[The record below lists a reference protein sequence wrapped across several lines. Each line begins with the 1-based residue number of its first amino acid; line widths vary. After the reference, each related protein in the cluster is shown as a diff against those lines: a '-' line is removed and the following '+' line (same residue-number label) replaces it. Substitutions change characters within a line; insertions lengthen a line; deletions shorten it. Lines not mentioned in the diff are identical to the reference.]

1 MAFFYLQKCWSTP
14 THDFLNELCITNL
27 SDACK
32 LVRKILN
39 TKNEDH
45 MTTPTQTDTAS
56 LLTILGVIAAVWALI
71 SPTNRL
77 RLRFCMTWRD
87 WFVGGGVFLLIH
99 YLVFAPTLERLGLYY
114 SLGAWKWGLD
124 SSSAV
129 YLLLLSVACYF
140 FWRTRFPTLARGRVH
155 IFRELIENLHLTRR
169 YDELVL
175 LVEPQLP
182 KLISLT
188 KRQSLLVRWIDRFD
202 RQQIDMAAILRG
214 ERPIVLPAWR
224 KRLNS
229 LLQKLKSCS
238 LVRDDAS
245 TQAHEVLLNLVTS
258 PELTIHLAVAHPH
271 FCLRLLQSNEA
282 IRSDFIDHYIDALL
296 DAPGS
301 RLYVELKN
309 NQNQSVGSRLYLPE
323 NNRLLRFF
331 FADAEM
337 ALKNGLD
344 KAIGEAVCRR
354 LDEDNKLIE
363 KLNKPLG
370 SYHDA
375 GRFRCPINSGI
386 TLFEIMIHEGIHQ
399 GLQDHMWLHYFVYFA
414 EKILKQIAVPPDEES
429 YQEWPTP
436 FHFLLYRLVSI
447 ATDWAEQ
454 GARIKDSEIPEATR
468 DGDGFDRHY
477 ISKEATKLLGSM
489 LRDII
494 PSEKISA
501 QFKTYLLEVVV
512 RSHINIQRDANL
524 ADVSSSFLT
533 AVIIGSDMPTKNSYR
548 VALKREFQ
556 KIDHV
561 MRSDASEFRQAL
573 DASLV

>member
-1 MAFFYLQKCWSTP
+1 
-14 THDFLNELCITNL
+14 
-27 SDACK
+27 
-32 LVRKILN
+32 
-39 TKNEDH
+39 
-45 MTTPTQTDTAS
+45 MTTPTQPDTTS

-71 SPTNRL
+71 SPTDRL

-87 WFVGGGVFLLIH
+87 WFFGGGVFLLIH

-114 SLGAWKWGLD
+114 SFGPWKWGLD

-129 YLLLLSVACYF
+129 YLLLLSIACYF
-140 FWRTRFPTLARGRVH
+140 FWRTRFPTLSQGRVH
-155 IFRELIENLHLTRR
+155 IFRELIEKLHLTRR

-188 KRQSLLVRWIDRFD
+188 KQQPLFVRWIDRID
-202 RQQIDMAAILRG
+202 RQQIDIAAVLRG
-214 ERPIVLPAWR
+214 EKPIECPAWR
-224 KRLNS
+224 NRLS
-229 LLQKLKSCS
+229 FLLQKLKSWI

-258 PELTIHLAVAHPH
+258 PELTIHLAITHPH

-282 IRSDFIDHYIDALL
+282 IHSDFIDYYIDALL

-309 NQNQSVGSRLYLPE
+309 NQNLSVGSRLYLPE

-331 FADAEM
+331 FADAKK

-344 KAIGEAVCRR
+344 KAIGEAICRR
-354 LDEDNKLIE
+354 LDEDNKLIV
-363 KLNKPLG
+363 KLNKPLS
-370 SYHDA
+370 SYYDV

-399 GLQDHMWLHYFVYFA
+399 GMQDHMWLHYFGHFA
-414 EKILKQIAVPPDEES
+414 EKILKQMTVPPDEEN
-429 YQEWPTP
+429 YLEWPTP
-436 FHFLLYRLVSI
+436 FHFLLYRLVSV
-447 ATDWAEQ
+447 ATDWVEQ
-454 GARIKDSEIPEATR
+454 CTQIKDLEIPEATR
-468 DGDGFDRHY
+468 SANSFDRHY

-489 LRDII
+489 LGDII
-494 PSEKISA
+494 PSKKISER
-501 QFKTYLLEVVV
+501 FKTYLLEVVI

-524 ADVSSSFLT
+524 ADVSSLFLT
-533 AVIIGSDMPTKNSYR
+533 AVTFGANMPTKTSYR
-548 VALKREFQ
+548 VALKGEFQ

-561 MRSDASEFRQAL
+561 IRGDASAFEQAIN
-573 DASLV
+573 ASLG